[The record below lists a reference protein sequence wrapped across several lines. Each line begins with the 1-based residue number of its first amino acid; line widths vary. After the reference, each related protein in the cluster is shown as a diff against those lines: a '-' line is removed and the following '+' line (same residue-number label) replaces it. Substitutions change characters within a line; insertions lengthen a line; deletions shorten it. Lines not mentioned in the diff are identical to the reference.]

1 MQPTSAMAQILM
13 HWGEVITLLKRLSQR
28 GVSGEKLASE
38 ECLREDMT
46 GRDHLAEGNTK
57 L

>member
-1 MQPTSAMAQILM
+1 MQHTSAMAQILM

-28 GVSGEKLASE
+28 GVSAEKLASE